1 MLYVHSST
9 RNVAQLFPGP
19 RILVTHLVRF
29 ASWGESRSGE
39 KMKGRAVIP
48 FNEEL
53 NLSPYTRENFALQ
66 YRLLS
71 VVQHR
76 GTRAYWSLYDHS

>member
-9 RNVAQLFPGP
+9 RSVAQLFPGP
-19 RILVTHLVRF
+19 DILVTALVRF
-29 ASWGESRSGE
+29 ANWDEFPSG
-39 KMKGRAVIP
+39 KNKAVIP
-48 FNEEL
+48 SDEEL
-53 NLSPYTRENFALQ
+53 NLSPYTREIFALQ

-76 GTRAYWSLYDHS
+76 GTRAYWSLDDHS